1 MELSEGRL
9 LMQTQIQMTWDGPLH
24 PALSTCVLKPDAVG
38 RSRLP
43 HDLYVPKLFSEWA
56 FLKGKRNS
64 NNLRIYYF

>member
-9 LMQTQIQMTWDGPLH
+9 LMQTQIQMTWDAPLH

-43 HDLYVPKLFSEWA
+43 HDLYVPKLFSE
-56 FLKGKRNS
+56 
-64 NNLRIYYF
+64 